1 MIQDIKLSEF
11 TQDQQRLMLRLVIA
25 ELADLRAHVQA
36 LQNYE
41 SIASLMDDSI
51 REYESQIEDLNTL
64 VTQFAGAVVKS
75 IEKERISSN

>member
-1 MIQDIKLSEF
+1 MIQDVKLSEF

-51 REYESQIEDLNTL
+51 QEYESQIEDLNVL
-64 VTQFAGAVVKS
+64 VTQFASAVVAS
-75 IEKERISSN
+75 TQRETIANN